1 MHEFHETIYFRRR
14 FDEKQEPEEA
24 LTNYSLLRFTSR
36 DAAQY
41 NCRSPGGK
49 NKLETVTEVRPF
61 PPKLRTGV
69 GEGRGGGSTY

>member
-1 MHEFHETIYFRRR
+1 MHEFDETIYFRRR
-14 FDEKQEPEEA
+14 FDEKQDPEEA
-24 LTNYSLLRFTSR
+24 LANYSLLRFTSR

-49 NKLETVTEVRPF
+49 NKLETVAEVRPF